1 MVSCKYFNTLN
12 VKGCISQLKS
22 QLNGNLIRAVID
34 GAAGPL
40 YGQYPAIMK
49 QGGIIANYGQT
60 SDVPVTF
67 TMYQVGQNIELR
79 GSTMSSRREFKKMI
93 ELVAKYK
100 IKPIV
105 SEVFKELSVDSVQSA
120 VDKME

>member
-1 MVSCKYFNTLN
+1 MVSCKYFNPLN
-12 VKGCISQLKS
+12 VEGCIS

-40 YGQYPAIMK
+40 YGQYPAVMK

-67 TMYQVGQNIELR
+67 TTYQVGQNIELR

-93 ELVAKYK
+93 EFVAKYK